1 MNFNLLEI
9 EEEGTNKTIRIL
21 IILIILVFII
31 IIGVFA
37 TMVINSRRIEIAKLS
52 NNKDETIQT
61 SISEVDD
68 NINNEIYENINNVP
82 DQNENNN
89 LPNMNKET
97 IKNIKNIYKGGSSD
111 NKVAYLTFDDGP
123 SKKITPQVL
132 DILKEN
138 DIKATFFVL
147 GTNVGYNP
155 QILKRAYEEGHYIA
169 NHGYS
174 HEYSKIYEK
183 KENVLEEYNKTEQ
196 LIREAIGVEKYSSG
210 LFRFPG
216 GSSGGK
222 YADIKSEAK
231 KLLEDN
237 NVAYLDW
244 NALTSDAVAGT
255 SKEKL
260 LESLKET
267 VKGKDSVVILMH
279 DAGNKKDTLETLP
292 EVISFLRE
300 QEYQFKNIYDLM

>member
-1 MNFNLLEI
+1 MDFNLLEI
-9 EEEGTNKTIRIL
+9 ETGRTNKTIKIL

-31 IIGVFA
+31 IIGVF
-37 TMVINSRRIEIAKLS
+37 TMMFFNYKGIEIAIFSK
-52 NNKDETIQT
+52 NKNETIQT
-61 SISEVDD
+61 STAEVND
-68 NINNEIYENINNVP
+68 NINNEIDNNNDIP
-82 DQNENNN
+82 EQNQNNN
-89 LPNMNKET
+89 LPNMNEET
-97 IKNIKNIYKGGSSD
+97 IKKIKNIYKEGSSD

-155 QILKRAYEEGHYIA
+155 QVLKRAYEEGHYIA

-174 HEYSKIYEK
+174 HEYSKIYDK

-196 LIREAIGVEKYSSG
+196 AIREAIGVENYSSG

-216 GSSGGK
+216 GSAGGK
-222 YADIKSEAK
+222 YADIKDEAK
-231 KLLEDN
+231 KLLEEN

-255 SKEKL
+255 SKDELIK
-260 LESLKET
+260 SLKET

-292 EVISFLRE
+292 EIIGYLRE
-300 QEYQFKNIYDLM
+300 EGYQFKNIYDFMK

>member
-1 MNFNLLEI
+1 MDFNMLEI
-9 EEEGTNKTIRIL
+9 ETEKTNKTIKIL

-37 TMVINSRRIEIAKLS
+37 MMFLNYKGIEFANSS
-52 NNKDETIQT
+52 NNKNETIQT
-61 SISEVDD
+61 STSEL
-68 NINNEIYENINNVP
+68 NNEIINNDIP
-82 DQNENNN
+82 EENKNEN

-97 IKNIKNIYKGGSSD
+97 IKKIKNIYKDGNSD
-111 NKVAYLTFDDGP
+111 NKIAYLTFDDGP

-138 DIKATFFVL
+138 NIKATFFVL
-147 GTNVGYNP
+147 GTNAGYNP
-155 QILKRAYEEGHYIA
+155 QVLKRAYEEGHYIA

-174 HEYSKIYEK
+174 HEYSKIYAK
-183 KENVLEEYNKTEQ
+183 KENVLDEYNKTEQ
-196 LIREAIGVEKYSSG
+196 TIREAIGVENYSSG

-222 YADIKSEAK
+222 YADIKNDAK
-231 KLLEDN
+231 KLLEEN

-255 SKEKL
+255 SKDEL
-260 LESLKET
+260 LESLKDT

-279 DAGNKKDTLETLP
+279 DAGNKKDTLDTLP
-292 EVISFLRE
+292 QVIEYLR
-300 QEYQFKNIYDLM
+300 QEGYQFKNIYDLMN